1 MKKMILLA
9 AIALLGAPA
18 FSLVA
23 NATPQDTPPAKTP
36 PAKAVT
42 VDRLVHDFGTVQE
55 SAGTVKTT
63 FYVINNTDEP
73 VMILNVRTTCGC
85 TVPTWTKTPI
95 EPGKKGAIDVVFTT
109 ADRAGQQFSK
119 DITIITS
126 NNQTLKVSISG
137 TVE

>member
-1 MKKMILLA
+1 MKKMILFA
-9 AIALLGAPA
+9 AIALMGAPA

-23 NATPQDTPPAKTP
+23 SATPQEKQSE
-36 PAKAVT
+36 KVIT
-42 VDRLVHDFGTVQE
+42 VDRLTHEFGTVQE

-63 FYVINNTDEP
+63 FYVINNTDEA

-95 EPGKKGAIDVVFTT
+95 EPGTKGAVDVVFTT
-109 ADRAGQQFSK
+109 TDRAGQQFSK

-126 NNQTLKVSISG
+126 GEPQTLKVNING